1 MKTSERKT
9 PLKPE
14 DQMPPLELPQS
25 FYKYTFIDDPKQ
37 ISLEHAR
44 RIFSDNELYFSSV
57 TAFNDPFD
65 GKFQIEW
72 VGSERQR
79 QQYREDVLKAHFP
92 SLNRRERRS
101 KVRRDK
107 KMLDSPLFEKKYQD
121 NVQRVVENFGIC
133 CLSRIPNSIL
143 MWAHYANAH
152 CGFCLQFLDEPSDPF
167 GVEIKAAGPHDNGVR
182 IVPMQV
188 DYSEKYPVVNR
199 LNDSHLELA
208 KKMYFT
214 KAKEWKYEKEWR
226 MVNENGPGPHQFP
239 SRFLTGV
246 IFGLRMKD
254 KHKDMIREWCRNREP
269 AMTYYE
275 ARQSEDSYSLNIVK
289 IT

>member
-1 MKTSERKT
+1 
-9 PLKPE
+9 
-14 DQMPPLELPQS
+14 MPPLELPQS
-25 FYKYTFIDDPKQ
+25 FYKYTFIDDLKQ

-65 GKFQIEW
+65 GKFRVGWQ
-72 VGSERQR
+72 GSERQR
-79 QQYREDVLKAHFP
+79 RQYRETVLKVHTP

-107 KMLDSPLFEKKYQD
+107 KMLDSPQFEKKYQD

-167 GVEIKAAGPHDNGVR
+167 EVEIKAAGPPDNGVR

-226 MVNENGPGPHQFP
+226 MVNQNGPGPHQFP